1 MSTSDHDNE
10 HTRER
15 DSEATFGDYGGQYV
29 PEALMPA
36 VQELEDAYERY
47 VLENEDGF
55 MDEFRDRMRDFGGR
69 PTPLQHAERLSE
81 RYDREI
87 YLKREDLVHGG
98 AHKLNN
104 ALGQVLL
111 AKYMGKERIIAET
124 GAGQHGTATAMAAA
138 HLDMPCEIYMG
149 RTDINRQRPN
159 VYRMRMNGAEV
170 NPVTA
175 GSGTLKEAINETMRD
190 WATTVER
197 THYVIGSVVGPHPF
211 PKLVR
216 DFQAVISREAREQ
229 IREKAG
235 RLPDSVV
242 ACAGGGSNTMGTFHE
257 FVPDCA
263 DPRFA
268 NESSGRRP
276 RDEDVALYAVE
287 AGGSSLEI
295 DEENALAPN
304 SATLST
310 GTDGVLHGA
319 MTKLLQSE
327 DGQIME
333 SHSVSAGLDYA
344 GVGPELS
351 HLVDIGRVTP
361 ASVDD
366 EAALNGFHRLSTL
379 EGIIPA
385 LESSHALGYL
395 EEHYEDLGG
404 VIVVNVSGR
413 GDKDLETVLE
423 ETEKRDLEAA
433 PDVEVFDR

>member
-1 MSTSDHDNE
+1 MSES
-10 HTRER
+10 
-15 DSEATFGDYGGQYV
+15 TFGNYGGQYV

-47 VLENEDGF
+47 VLGNEDGF
-55 MDEFRDRMRDFGGR
+55 MDEFRERMREFGGR
-69 PTPLQHAERLSE
+69 PTPLQRADRLSE
-81 RYDREI
+81 RYGREI

-138 HLDMPCEIYMG
+138 HLEMPCEIYMG
-149 RTDINRQRPN
+149 RTDVNRQRPN
-159 VYRMRMNGAEV
+159 VYRMRMNGAAV
-170 NPVTA
+170 NPVDA
-175 GSGTLKEAINETMRD
+175 GRGTLKEAINETMRD
-190 WATTVER
+190 WATTVET

-211 PKLVR
+211 PTLVR
-216 DFQAVISREAREQ
+216 DFQAVIGEEAREQ
-229 IREKAG
+229 VQAQAG

-242 ACAGGGSNTMGTFHE
+242 ACAGGGSNTMGAFHA
-257 FVPDCA
+257 FVDDVESAEPCSA
-263 DPRFA
+263 DD
-268 NESSGRRP
+268 SSGQGP
-276 RDEDVALYAVE
+276 REHVALYAVE

-295 DEENALAPN
+295 DEEAGLAPN

-319 MTKLLQSE
+319 MTKLLQSNE
-327 DGQIME
+327 GQIME

-351 HLVDIGRVTP
+351 HLVESGRVTP
-361 ASVDD
+361 VSVDD
-366 EAALNGFHRLSTL
+366 DAALNAFHRLSRL

-385 LESSHALGYL
+385 LESSHALGFL
-395 EEHYEDLGG
+395 EERHEELGDL
-404 VIVVNVSGR
+404 VVVNVSGR

-433 PDVEVFDR
+433 PDVEVFDQ

>member
-1 MSTSDHDNE
+1 MSTE
-10 HTRER
+10 RER
-15 DSEATFGDYGGQYV
+15 DGESSRTGTFGNYGGQYV

-47 VLENEDGF
+47 VLDNEDGF
-55 MDEFRDRMRDFGGR
+55 MDEFRERMREFGGR
-69 PTPLQHAERLSE
+69 PTPLQRADRLSE
-81 RYDREI
+81 RYDLEI

-149 RTDINRQRPN
+149 RTDVNRQRPN

-170 NPVTA
+170 NPVEA

-211 PKLVR
+211 PQMVR
-216 DFQAVISREAREQ
+216 DFQSVIGTEARKQVQEQ
-229 IREKAG
+229 AG

-242 ACAGGGSNTMGTFHE
+242 ACAGGGSNTMGTFHA
-257 FVPDCA
+257 FVPD
-263 DPRFA
+263 D
-268 NESSGRRP
+268 SV
-276 RDEDVALYAVE
+276 DLYAVE

-295 DEENALAPN
+295 DEAEGVAPN

-319 MTKLLQSE
+319 MTKLLQSTE
-327 DGQIME
+327 GQIVE

-344 GVGPELS
+344 GVGPELAQ
-351 HLVDIGRVTP
+351 LAETGRVTP
-361 ASVDD
+361 VSVDD
-366 EAALNGFHRLSTL
+366 EAALNGFHRLSRL

-395 EEHYEDLGG
+395 EEAHEELGDL
-404 VIVVNVSGR
+404 VVVNVSGR

-423 ETEKRDLEAA
+423 ETEKRDLTAA
-433 PDVEVFDR
+433 PEVEVFDQ

>member
-1 MSTSDHDNE
+1 MSTSEQTDEAEKSIDE
-10 HTRER
+10 ER
-15 DSEATFGDYGGQYV
+15 TFGEYGGQYV

-36 VQELEDAYERY
+36 VLELEDAYERY

-55 MDEFRDRMRDFGGR
+55 VDEFRERLREFGGR
-69 PTPLQHAERLSE
+69 PTPLQRADRLSE
-81 RYDREI
+81 RYDRDI

-138 HLDMPCEIYMG
+138 HLEMPCEIYMG
-149 RTDINRQRPN
+149 RTDVNRQRPN

-170 NPVTA
+170 NPVEA
-175 GSGTLKEAINETMRD
+175 GRGTLKEAINETMRD
-190 WATTVER
+190 WATTVET
-197 THYVIGSVVGPHPF
+197 THYVIGSIVGPHPF
-211 PKLVR
+211 PKMVR
-216 DFQAVISREAREQ
+216 DFQAVISEEAREQ
-229 IREKAG
+229 IRSQAG
-235 RLPDSVV
+235 RLPDAVV
-242 ACAGGGSNTMGTFHE
+242 ACAGGGSNTMGAFHA
-257 FVPDCA
+257 FVPD
-263 DPRFA
+263 D
-268 NESSGRRP
+268 SV
-276 RDEDVALYAVE
+276 DLVAVE

-295 DEENALAPN
+295 DVEAGVAPN

-344 GVGPELS
+344 GVGPELA
-351 HLVDIGRVTP
+351 HLVETGRVTP
-361 ASVDD
+361 VTVDD
-366 EAALNGFHRLSTL
+366 EDALEAFHRLSRL

-395 EEHYEDLGG
+395 ERAHEELGDL
-404 VIVVNVSGR
+404 VVVNVSGR

-423 ETEKRDLEAA
+423 ETETRDLEAA
-433 PDVEVFDR
+433 PDVEVFDS